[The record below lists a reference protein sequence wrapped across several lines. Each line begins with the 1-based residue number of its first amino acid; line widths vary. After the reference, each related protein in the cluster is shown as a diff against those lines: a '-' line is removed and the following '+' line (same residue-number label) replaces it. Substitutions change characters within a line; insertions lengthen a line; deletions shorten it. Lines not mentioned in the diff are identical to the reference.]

1 MVILKSEEEEPAP
14 AQPAV
19 ESEPA
24 PAPAPSN
31 FSSSD
36 QGTIDAAAQFAAEQ
50 NAALLS
56 GATNDGTGGPGNAE
70 DVDAAGNNM
79 VQSVGP
85 SNIPTNRYPGGSQT
99 QFGVQSYGVVRAK
112 ASNNAELR
120 QGLVQERRM
129 AQATYTNP
137 KLAPV
142 EDYMFAY
149 QPPIPGYTPYYYG
162 NFI

>member
-1 MVILKSEEEEPAP
+1 MSLELKNRELLREQAYINGQWVEPIGKGTSEVINPANGEISARVP
-14 AQPAV
+14 Y
-19 ESEPA
+19 
-24 PAPAPSN
+24 
-31 FSSSD
+31 
-36 QGTIDAAAQFAAEQ
+36 
-50 NAALLS
+50 
-56 GATNDGTGGPGNAE
+56 GNAE
-70 DVDAAGNNM
+70 DVDAAGNNL

-99 QFGVQSYGVVRAK
+99 QFGVQSFGVVPAK

-149 QPPIPGYTPYYYG
+149 QAPIPGYTPYYSG